1 MDNAGEKFKKNIQE
15 IFVMSKK
22 NQKALE
28 ANAPA
33 GPQTVVTEK
42 KAAIR
47 LFSFLFLLV
56 SVAALALLPYAV
68 ATFEG
73 TMPIYQAVLNMV
85 TGGWILNVG
94 GTLTNIGYSLA
105 IYLFAVALVVA
116 AIASV
121 IALFTAK
128 RTLAVVASILVT
140 VGAVVY
146 TACYAIAAGG
156 LDIVSLVLAIA
167 MIVAT
172 IVCVIF
178 TKPLVEVIEEEVE
191 KEEEG
196 GFEVEEYAEAYPYE
210 GGPVA
215 GVVMA
220 EEVNPSF
227 LPHEPHVNTAGY
239 DFYNSKS
246 FDAFIATLSVEERN
260 QFTEL
265 FILRFQGTMP
275 ELPEYQVG
283 GDNKEF
289 FRKVFIYLGQYRDR
303 IPSGLLGKMY
313 QYSLKLN

>member
-1 MDNAGEKFKKNIQE
+1 
-15 IFVMSKK
+15 MSKK

-73 TMPIYQAVLNMV
+73 TMPLYQAVLNAV
-85 TGGWILNVG
+85 TGGFILNVG

-156 LDIVSLVLAIA
+156 LDIVSLVLAVA

-172 IVCVIF
+172 IVCVIV
-178 TKPLVEVIEEEVE
+178 TKPLVEVIEEEVV
-191 KEEEG
+191 EEED

-265 FILRFQGTMP
+265 FILRFQGMMP

-313 QYSLKLN
+313 QYSLKIN

>member
-1 MDNAGEKFKKNIQE
+1 
-15 IFVMSKK
+15 MSKK
-22 NQKALE
+22 NQTALE

-33 GPQTVVTEK
+33 GTQTVVTEK
-42 KAAIR
+42 KAACR
-47 LFSFLFLLV
+47 LFSLLFLLV
-56 SVAALALLPYAV
+56 SAAALILLPYKV
-68 ATFEG
+68 LTYEG
-73 TMPIYQAVLNMV
+73 STPIYKAVLDLITN
-85 TGGWILNVG
+85 GWIMNIP
-94 GTLTNIGYSLA
+94 GTLTSIGYSLA
-105 IYLFAVALVVA
+105 IYLFAAGLIVAFVL
-116 AIASV
+116 SL
-121 IALFTAK
+121 IALCTAK
-128 RTLAVVASILVT
+128 RIYAILSSIFVVL
-140 VGAVVY
+140 GAAVY
-146 TACYAIAAGG
+146 TVCYAIAARGV
-156 LDIVSLVLAIA
+156 DIVSLVLVIA

-172 IVCVIF
+172 IVCVIV

-191 KEEEG
+191 EEDD

-246 FDAFIATLSVEERN
+246 FDPFIATLSVEERN

-289 FRKVFIYLGQYRDR
+289 FRKIFIYLGQYRDR

-313 QYSLKLN
+313 QYSLKLS

>member
-1 MDNAGEKFKKNIQE
+1 
-15 IFVMSKK
+15 MSKK
-22 NQKALE
+22 NQTALE

-33 GPQTVVTEK
+33 GTQTVVTEK
-42 KAAIR
+42 KAACR
-47 LFSFLFLLV
+47 LFSLLFLLV
-56 SVAALALLPYAV
+56 SAAALILLPYKV
-68 ATFEG
+68 LTYEG
-73 TMPIYQAVLNMV
+73 STPIYKAVLDLITN
-85 TGGWILNVG
+85 GWIMNIP
-94 GTLTNIGYSLA
+94 GTLTSIGYSLA
-105 IYLFAVALVVA
+105 IYLFAAGLIVAFVL
-116 AIASV
+116 SL
-121 IALFTAK
+121 IALCTAK
-128 RTLAVVASILVT
+128 RIYAILSSIFVVL
-140 VGAVVY
+140 GAAVY
-146 TACYAIAAGG
+146 TVCYAARGV
-156 LDIVSLVLAIA
+156 DIVSLVLVIA

-172 IVCVIF
+172 IVCVIV

-191 KEEEG
+191 EEDD

-246 FDAFIATLSVEERN
+246 FDPFIATLSVEERN

-289 FRKVFIYLGQYRDR
+289 FRKIFIYLGQYRDK
-303 IPSGLLGKMY
+303 IPSALLGKMY
-313 QYSLKLN
+313 QYSLKIS

>member
-1 MDNAGEKFKKNIQE
+1 
-15 IFVMSKK
+15 MSKK
-22 NQKALE
+22 NQTALE

-42 KAAIR
+42 KSAIR
-47 LFSFLFLLV
+47 LFSLIFLLV
-56 SVAALALLPYAV
+56 GVAALILLPYSVLTYEAV
-68 ATFEG
+68 T
-73 TMPIYQAVLNMV
+73 PIYKVMLDLIA
-85 TGGWILNVG
+85 TGWIMNIP
-94 GTLTNIGYSLA
+94 GTLTSIGYSLA
-105 IYLFAVALVVA
+105 IYLFAACLIVTFVLSLIALFA
-116 AIASV
+116 TKRTYAIASS
-121 IALFTAK
+121 FF
-128 RTLAVVASILVT
+128 VVA
-140 VGAVVY
+140 GALVY
-146 TACYAIAAGG
+146 TACYAIAARSF
-156 LDIVSLVLAIA
+156 DIVSIVLAVVMIIA
-167 MIVAT
+167 M

-178 TKPLVEVIEEEVE
+178 TKPVVEIIEEEVV
-191 KEEEG
+191 EEEE